1 MESGG
6 VEVQSNKSEPST
18 CLARTVVTPK
28 CSLRATQVWK
38 KKKKK
43 SPSNSFSLRDRLAV
57 QICSLSKSQNERSVQ
72 SGGASSRASALHPA
86 NLGQT

>member
-43 SPSNSFSLRDRLAV
+43 SHLPTPLALGTGL
-57 QICSLSKSQNERSVQ
+57 QCK
-72 SGGASSRASALHPA
+72 SALFP
-86 NLGQT
+86 NPRMRGQCKAVVQAVGRLLCTQLT